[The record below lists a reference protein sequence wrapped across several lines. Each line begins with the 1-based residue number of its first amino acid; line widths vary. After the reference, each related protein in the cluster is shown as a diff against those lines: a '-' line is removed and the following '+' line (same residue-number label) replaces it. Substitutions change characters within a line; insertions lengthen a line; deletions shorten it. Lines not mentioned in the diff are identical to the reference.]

1 MDDPYY
7 NLLDRYPEICKPSFT
22 LKDPQHGVRHH
33 IPTEGAPVQ
42 SRARRLDPEKLAIA
56 KAELEKLVDL
66 GIAYRGKSEWS
77 SPLLVTTKLNGG
89 WRVCGDYRR
98 LNNMTTDDRYP
109 V

>member
-7 NLLDRYPEICKPSFT
+7 NLLDRYPEICTPSFT
-22 LKDPQHGVRHH
+22 LKD
-33 IPTEGAPVQ
+33 PVQ

-77 SPLLVTTKLNGG
+77 SPLLVTTKPNGG
-89 WRVCGDYRR
+89 
-98 LNNMTTDDRYP
+98 
-109 V
+109 